1 MHFSDHEDRPL
12 FQQVTD
18 QIADLI
24 LSQALAEGDQ
34 IPSTTEISHT
44 YKINPAT
51 VLKGINQLVTG
62 GYVEKRRGI
71 GMFVAPGAHE
81 RLVTERRTVFLD
93 QQIESLVAEARRL
106 GLSASDITTMIER
119 KFR

>member
-24 LSQALAEGDQ
+24 LTQAVAESEQ

-51 VLKGINQLVTG
+51 VLKGINQLVAEG
-62 GYVEKRRGI
+62 LVEKRRGI
-71 GMFVAPGAHE
+71 GMFVTPGARD
-81 RLVTERRTVFLD
+81 RLVEKRRAELLD
-93 QQIESLVAEARRL
+93 NQITHLVTEARRL
-106 GLSASDITTMIER
+106 GLSPHDLTTMIER